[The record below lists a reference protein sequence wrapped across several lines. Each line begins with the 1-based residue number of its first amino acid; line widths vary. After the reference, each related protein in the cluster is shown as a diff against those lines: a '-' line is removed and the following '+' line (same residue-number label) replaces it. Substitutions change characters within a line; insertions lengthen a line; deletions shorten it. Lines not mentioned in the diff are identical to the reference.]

1 MEQSPHP
8 FNLDSKYYLHFSG
21 EIVTSPQHV
30 GACTDACVHTHPSTS
45 SLSPQIRFEW
55 WMVLRRVQGLIGKLS
70 SLTRLLQFLALCSE
84 KFAVGVCC
92 WCFPLHEDKTTG
104 GLSKGVSG
112 LTLTTSGETRSKIY
126 RYITAPSA
134 PGRVWFH
141 PAQSLHSLYGCV
153 LPERLNNG
161 RHQSTSEGPLP
172 SSCTVKLIL
181 IEIDY
186 SIWETWVINF

>member
-1 MEQSPHP
+1 MHRRMRTHTSEH
-8 FNLDSKYYLHFSG
+8 LI
-21 EIVTSPQHV
+21 IVTSNKIWMMDGSATCSGPNRKAEFSHPAPPISCSLLWKV
-30 GACTDACVHTHPSTS
+30 CRRCVLLMFSST
-45 SLSPQIRFEW
+45 
-55 WMVLRRVQGLIGKLS
+55 
-70 SLTRLLQFLALCSE
+70 
-84 KFAVGVCC
+84 
-92 WCFPLHEDKTTG
+92 EDKTTG

>member
-1 MEQSPHP
+1 MHRR
-8 FNLDSKYYLHFSG
+8 
-21 EIVTSPQHV
+21 
-30 GACTDACVHTHPSTS
+30 VHTQPSTS

-55 WMVLRRVQGLIGKLS
+55 WMVLRRVQGQIGKLS
-70 SLTRLLQFLALCSE
+70 SLTQLLQFLALCSE
-84 KFAVGVCC
+84 KFASRCVLLM
-92 WCFPLHEDKTTG
+92 FSSSEDKTTG
-104 GLSKGVSG
+104 GLCQGVSG